1 MAKIS
6 IYLAGPLFGIADRHH
21 NLLLAQELEKLGY
34 TVILPQKEALK
45 FFNGERFDLKGIS
58 KDCKR
63 QSMEND
69 VVVANID
76 GPDADSGTAL
86 EVGIA
91 LSRASIANKPK
102 VICIRTD
109 FRTNREQEIG
119 INGMFEFADRVIY
132 MPAFTSSLKEI
143 TEFYKG
149 LAKKI
154 DNAIKE
160 LAVRK

>member
-21 NLLLAQELEKLGY
+21 NLLLAEELEKLGY
-34 TVILPQKEALK
+34 KVVLPQKQALK
-45 FFNGERFDLKGIS
+45 FFDGKRFDLKRIS
-58 KDCKR
+58 DDCQW
-63 QSMEND
+63 QSRNND
-69 VVVANID
+69 VIVANID

-91 LSRASIANKPK
+91 ILSAPIVNKPK

-109 FRTNREQEIG
+109 FRTNREQELG
-119 INGMFEFADRVIY
+119 INGMFELADRVIY
-132 MPAFTSSLKEI
+132 MPAFVSSLKEI
-143 TEFYKG
+143 SKFYKN
-149 LAKKI
+149 LAERI

-160 LAVRK
+160 LFK

>member
-21 NLLLAQELEKLGY
+21 NLVLAQELEKLGY
-34 TVILPQKEALK
+34 KVVLPQKEALK
-45 FFNGERFDLKGIS
+45 FFDGERFDLRGIS
-58 KDCKR
+58 ENSKT
-63 QSMEND
+63 QSMKND
-69 VVVANID
+69 VIVANID
-76 GPDADSGTAL
+76 GPDADSGTAI

-91 LSRASIANKPK
+91 LLAASITNKPK

-109 FRTNREQEIG
+109 FRTNREQEVG
-119 INGMFEFADRVIY
+119 INGMFELADRVIY
-132 MPAFTSSLKEI
+132 APAFASSLEEV
-143 TEFYKG
+143 TGFYKS

-160 LAVRK
+160 LIVRK